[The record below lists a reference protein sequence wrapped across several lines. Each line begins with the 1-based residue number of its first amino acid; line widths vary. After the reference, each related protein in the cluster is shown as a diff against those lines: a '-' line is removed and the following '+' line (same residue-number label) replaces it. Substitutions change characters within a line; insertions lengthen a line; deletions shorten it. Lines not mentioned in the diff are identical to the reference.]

1 MRKNKMKGKVPNSGR
16 KATFDEPS
24 KQIYFR
30 VPERLENE
38 CKQAGQVVINEVI
51 ANNKEIK

>member
-1 MRKNKMKGKVPNSGR
+1 MKGKVPNSGR